1 MKTTFSARKFTIFA
15 IFAFVGLIYIAR
27 LFYIQLIDQSF
38 KLSAN
43 NNVLRYITEYPAR
56 GLIYDRNG
64 KLLVYNEAVYDLM
77 VVPKLVKSM
86 DTSDLCK
93 LIGIDDST
101 FKSRLDKARQFS
113 IYKPSFFEKQLT
125 VETYGFIQEKLY
137 KFPGFYV
144 QARTVRKYPTPIAAH
159 TMGYIG
165 EVSPETTLKNSYY
178 KSGDYVGI
186 SGIEKSYEEILRG
199 KKGVK
204 IKMYD
209 VFNREKGSFQNGKY
223 DTLAV
228 PGKNLY
234 TSLDADLQTYG
245 EKLMVNK
252 IGSIVAIEPSTGEIL
267 ALVSSPTY
275 NPNLLV
281 GRIRSENYSKL
292 LADEF
297 IPLFDRALMAQYPP
311 GSVFK
316 LVNGLIGLQEKVITP
331 ETRFGCGGGFSL
343 GGGKSVGCHGHF
355 SPTDLSQA
363 IAISCN
369 TYFCN
374 VFRAIMNDND
384 YNNTR
389 ESYLNWRKDVM
400 SFGFGKKF
408 KNDLPN
414 ELNGNIPSA
423 EYYDKFFGKNKWHAL
438 NIISLSIGQGEIGIT
453 PLQLANLAALIANKG
468 YYYTP
473 HIVKAVDKKNYV
485 LNKYINKNY
494 TMVDPIYFPTI
505 IEAMYQVV
513 EMGTATIAKME
524 NLQICGK
531 TGTAQNPHGENHSVF
546 IAFAP
551 KDNPKIA
558 ISVIIENAGY
568 GATYAAPI
576 ASLMIEKY
584 LYRKVKRLDVEA
596 SMINADLMTKL
607 KKKIKK

>member
-1 MKTTFSARKFTIFA
+1 MKTTYSNRKYTVFA
-15 IFAFVGLIYIAR
+15 IFAFVGVVYIAR

-77 VVPKLVKSM
+77 VIPKSVKSM
-86 DTSDLCK
+86 DTADLCK

-113 IYKPSFFEKQLT
+113 LYKPSFFEKQLT
-125 VETYGFIQEKLY
+125 VQTYGNIQEKLY

-159 TMGYIG
+159 TLGYIG
-165 EVSPETTLKNSYY
+165 EVSPEITLKNSYY
-178 KSGDYVGI
+178 KSGDYIGI
-186 SGIEKSYEEILRG
+186 SGIEKSYEEVLRG
-199 KKGVK
+199 IKGVR

-209 VFNREKGSFQNGKY
+209 VFNREKGSFQDGKY

-234 TSLDADLQTYG
+234 TTIDADLQTYG
-245 EKLMVNK
+245 EKLMKNK

-275 NPNLLV
+275 DPNLLV
-281 GRIRSENYSKL
+281 GRIRTDNYNKL

-297 IPLFDRALMAQYPP
+297 LPLFDRALMAMYPP

-316 LVNGLIGLQEKVITP
+316 LVNGLIGLQEGVLTP
-331 ETRFGCGGGFSL
+331 ETRYACGGGFSL
-343 GGGKSVGCHGHF
+343 GNGKYVGCHNHF
-355 SPTDLSQA
+355 SPTDLIQA

-374 VFRAIMNDND
+374 VFRTIMNDKD
-384 YNNTR
+384 FANTR
-389 ESYLNWRKDVM
+389 ESYVNWRNDVM

-408 KNDLPN
+408 NNDLPN

-423 EYYDKFFGKNKWHAL
+423 EYYDKFFGKNRWYAL
-438 NIISLSIGQGEIGIT
+438 NIISLAIGQGEIGIT
-453 PLQLANLAALIANKG
+453 PLQLANLAAIVANKG
-468 YYYTP
+468 FYYTP
-473 HIVKAVDKKNYV
+473 HIVKAIDQKNYF
-485 LNKYINKNY
+485 LTKYSNKNY
-494 TMVDPIYFPTI
+494 TVVDSTYFPTI

-513 EMGTATIAKME
+513 EMGTATIAQ
-524 NLQICGK
+524 LDGVQICGK
-531 TGTAQNPHGENHSVF
+531 TGTAQNPHGDNHSVF

-551 KDNPKIA
+551 KDNPRIV
-558 ISVIIENAGY
+558 ISVVIENAGY

-584 LYRKVKRLDVEA
+584 LYKTVKRLDVEA
-596 SMINADLMTKL
+596 SMINSDLMTKL
-607 KKKIKK
+607 KKKKW

>member
-1 MKTTFSARKFTIFA
+1 MKTAFSNRKYIIFA
-15 IFAFVGLIYIAR
+15 IFALVGFIYISR

-43 NNVLRYITEYPAR
+43 NNVFRYITEYPAR

-86 DTSDLCK
+86 DTADLCK
-93 LIGIDDST
+93 LIGINDST
-101 FKSRLDKARQFS
+101 FKSRIDKARQYS
-113 IYKPSFFEKQLT
+113 IYRPSFFEKQLT
-125 VETYGFIQEKLY
+125 VETYGFLQEKLY
-137 KFPGFYV
+137 KFSGFYV
-144 QARTVRKYPTPIAAH
+144 QARTVRKYPSPIAAH
-159 TMGYIG
+159 TLGYIG

-178 KSGDYVGI
+178 KSGDYIGI
-186 SGIEKSYEEILRG
+186 SGIEKSYEEVLRG
-199 KKGVK
+199 VKGVK

-223 DTLAV
+223 DTLAE

-234 TSLDADLQTYG
+234 TTLDADLQSYG
-245 EKLMVNK
+245 EKLMTNK

-275 NPNLLV
+275 DPNLLV
-281 GRIRSENYSKL
+281 GRIRSENYAKL
-292 LADEF
+292 LVDDLK
-297 IPLFDRALMAQYPP
+297 PLFDRALMAQYPP

-316 LVNGLIGLQEKVITP
+316 LVNGLIGLQEGVLTP
-331 ETRFGCGGGFSL
+331 ETRYGCGGGFSL
-343 GGGKSVGCHGHF
+343 GGGKSVGCHIHS
-355 SPTDLSQA
+355 SPNDLIHA

-374 VFRAIMNDND
+374 VFRTIMNDKD
-384 YNNTR
+384 FVNTR
-389 ESYLNWRKDVM
+389 DSYVNWRKAVM
-400 SFGFGKKF
+400 SFGFNKKF
-408 KNDLPN
+408 NNDLPN

-423 EYYDKFFGKNKWHAL
+423 EYYDKFFGVNRWSAY
-438 NIISLSIGQGEIGIT
+438 NIISLAIGQGEIGIT
-453 PLQLANLAALIANKG
+453 PLQLANLAATIANKG

-485 LNKYINKNY
+485 LTKYANKNY
-494 TMVDPIYFPTI
+494 TAVDNTYFATI
-505 IEAMYQVV
+505 VEAMFQCV
-513 EMGTATIAKME
+513 EMGTGRIAQLE
-524 NLQICGK
+524 GVEVCGK

-558 ISVIIENAGY
+558 VSVIIENAGY

-584 LYRKVKRLDVEA
+584 LFRNVKRLDVEA
-596 SMINADLMTKL
+596 SMINANFMNVI
-607 KKKIKK
+607 KKKK